1 MAYDEP
7 QRQEDQ
13 QVLMDVLQALRSDP
27 EKYQSVRTALTQA
40 ESDED
45 KVRTLLNFATSEREL
60 ASLIPARV
68 VGEEDQL
75 MSVTTV
81 TVTTVF
87 ILEGSAY

>member
-1 MAYDEP
+1 VAYEEQ
-7 QRQEDQ
+7 QRQDDQ

-27 EKYQSVRTALTQA
+27 EKYQSVREALTQA
-40 ESDED
+40 DSDED

-68 VGEEDQL
+68 VGEQDQL

-87 ILEGSAY
+87 VLEGSAY